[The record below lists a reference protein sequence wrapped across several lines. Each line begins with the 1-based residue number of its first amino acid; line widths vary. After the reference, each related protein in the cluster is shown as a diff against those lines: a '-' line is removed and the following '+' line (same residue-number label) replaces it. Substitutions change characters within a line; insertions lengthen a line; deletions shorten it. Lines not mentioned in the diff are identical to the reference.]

1 MDLHAS
7 LGFALPIGLGLAAL
21 GGGLG
26 LGMAVSGALN
36 SMGRQPEMANKLLIN
51 MTIGCAL
58 IESITIYVLVV
69 VFILMGKL

>member
-1 MDLHAS
+1 MDVHAG
-7 LGFALPIGLGLAAL
+7 LAVGLPIGLGLAAL

-36 SMGRQPEMANKLLIN
+36 SMGRQPEMTNKLLIN